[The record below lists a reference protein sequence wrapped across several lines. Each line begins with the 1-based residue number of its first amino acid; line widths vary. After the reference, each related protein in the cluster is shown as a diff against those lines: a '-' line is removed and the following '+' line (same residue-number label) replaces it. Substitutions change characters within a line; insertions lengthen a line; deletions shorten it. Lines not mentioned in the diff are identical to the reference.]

1 MKICLRMLMLF
12 LLVPLLSG
20 CFAHTVDV
28 GFDTA
33 QKLNS
38 DSDWSSLPVEVKVYQ
53 LKDDQIFN
61 SATFNDLWKQ
71 GRQTL
76 GSSFVGV
83 KNYTLLPGR
92 HDSFTF
98 ESGPNTKYIGFVAI
112 FLRHEHGTWRSA
124 QAVPHVYLWN
134 PHFKVTLSD
143 NQLHAEQAWF

>member
-1 MKICLRMLMLF
+1 MKICFRILMASLF
-12 LLVPLLSG
+12 IPLLSG

-28 GFDTA
+28 GFITT

-38 DSDWSSLPVEVKVYQ
+38 DSEWASLPVEVKVYQ
-53 LKDDQIFN
+53 LKDDQIFK

-71 GRQTL
+71 GKQTL
-76 GSSFVGV
+76 GKSFVGV

-98 ESGPNTKYIGFVAI
+98 ESGPDTKYIGFVAI
-112 FLRHEHGTWRSA
+112 FLRHEHGAWRSV
-124 QAVPHVYLWN
+124 QTVPQFYLWN